1 METPNEKILKYNNM
15 KKWDVIL
22 ANPPFDNG
30 LHKQFEAKYFELC
43 KGEIVNISP
52 CKWFMKSYDVQD
64 NKYEKIIR
72 DGINKFYTEIEIV
85 DGNKY
90 FDIIIGDKLSI
101 NHINLNIQSNKI
113 LFNNKVYDNLSE
125 LNSISDDELMLIFQ
139 KNILVFNDSL
149 INHIKV
155 NTSMKAGIKNKKQKI
170 VNNNDNVNDWF
181 CVYMAQIRG
190 HNYNGKLD
198 PDFYTLEPKNR
209 GIEKYDPTNSLII
222 FPFNDEI
229 SAHNFLTFIHTD
241 FVRGIIYIYKS
252 DSQVIPSLQ
261 YIPWFDFSDPV
272 FSKSPSE
279 IDDYLFTK
287 YIPAV
292 DEETGITRDE
302 IRKHIEGLLPDYYSI
317 RNKN

>member
-1 METPNEKILKYNNM
+1 
-15 KKWDVIL
+15 
-22 ANPPFDNG
+22 
-30 LHKQFEAKYFELC
+30 
-43 KGEIVNISP
+43 
-52 CKWFMKSYDVQD
+52 MKSYDVQD

-229 SAHNFLTFIHTD
+229 SAQNFLTFIHTD
-241 FVRGIIYIYKS
+241 FVRGIVYIYKS
-252 DSQVIPSLQ
+252 DSQIIPSLQ

-287 YIPAV
+287 YIPEV
-292 DEETGITRDE
+292 DEKTGITRDE
-302 IRKHIEGLLPDYYSI
+302 IRKHIERLLPDYYSI
-317 RNKN
+317 RK